1 MQLDASRLPSELQPF
16 VEALD
21 FFSGRAAPRGWC
33 SPDYPAAPVEP
44 LRPGAPPYD
53 GVYRASWMSSGVG
66 VRFDLDDASVPVSL
80 RDRLRR
86 AHPEHLGKD
95 HALYLYGVDTSSQRA
110 NIAAIIEALWLMV
123 VDS

>member
-21 FFSGRAAPRGWC
+21 FFSCDARPGGWR
-33 SPDYPAAPVEP
+33 SPDYPAAPFEP
-44 LRPGAPPYD
+44 LRPGAPPFD
-53 GVYRASWMSSGVG
+53 GVYRASWISKGVA
-66 VRFDLDDASVPVSL
+66 VRFDLDHASVPASL
-80 RDRLRR
+80 RGRLRR

-95 HALYLYGVDTSSQRA
+95 HALYLYGVDTSSQPA
-110 NIAAIIEALWLMV
+110 NVEAIIEPLWLMV